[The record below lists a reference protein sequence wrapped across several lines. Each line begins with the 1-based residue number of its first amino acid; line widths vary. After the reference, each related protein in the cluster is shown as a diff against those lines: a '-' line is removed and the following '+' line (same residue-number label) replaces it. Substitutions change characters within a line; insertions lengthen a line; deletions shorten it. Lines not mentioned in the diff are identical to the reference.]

1 MPSIQVLGNSLK
13 WTFLLPLL
21 ASTAVLAAEPQDF
34 DCLLEPH
41 MVVNVNTAVRG
52 KIKSIN
58 VERSDLVQP
67 GQVLAE
73 LESDVEKAEVELAR
87 ERTRMKAELMSS
99 QVSYAY
105 AKRKLGRFHGLLEQD
120 VVSAQTKDEVET
132 EEDLALQ
139 QIAQAQENRRLAEL
153 ELQRAIVFLQQ
164 RTVTSPIS
172 GVVVERYS
180 APGEFADDE
189 AIMQIAQLDPL
200 SVEVILPA
208 YLFGSI
214 ETGMQAQVTPESPL
228 DSKSYT
234 AEVKIVDRLID
245 ASSGTFGVRLEL
257 PNPDYKL
264 PGGLKCM
271 VRFDAT
277 ADSSQAAS
285 RDQGLVAKK

>member
-1 MPSIQVLGNSLK
+1 MTAKQNCENSMK
-13 WTFLLPLL
+13 WLLLLPVL
-21 ASTAVLAAEPQDF
+21 ASATVFAEDPQDF

-41 MVVNVNTAVRG
+41 QVVNVNTAVRG

-58 VERSDLVQP
+58 VERSDVVEQ

-73 LESDVEKAEVELAR
+73 LESEVEKAEVALAR
-87 ERTRMKAELMSS
+87 KRAKMKAELMSS
-99 QVSYAY
+99 EVSYAY
-105 AKRKLGRFHGLLEQD
+105 AKRKLRRFDGLLEQD

-139 QIAQAQENRRLAEL
+139 QIAQAKENRQLAEL
-153 ELQRAIVFLQQ
+153 ELERAIVVLKQ

-172 GVVVERYS
+172 GVVVERFS
-180 APGEFADDE
+180 SPGEFADDE
-189 AIMQIAQLDPL
+189 ALMQLAQLDPL
-200 SVEVILPA
+200 NVEVIMPA

-214 ETGMQAQVTPESPL
+214 QPGMQGQVTPESPL
-228 DSKSYT
+228 NSAAYP
-234 AEVKIVDRLID
+234 AVVKIVDRLID

-271 VRFDAT
+271 VRFDEQT
-277 ADSSQAAS
+277 LAAS
-285 RDQGLVAKK
+285 K

>member
-1 MPSIQVLGNSLK
+1 MTAKQNCENSMK
-13 WTFLLPLL
+13 WLLLLPVL
-21 ASTAVLAAEPQDF
+21 ASATVFAEDPQDF

-41 MVVNVNTAVRG
+41 QVVNVNTAVRG

-58 VERSDLVQP
+58 VERSDVVEQ

-73 LESDVEKAEVELAR
+73 LESEVEKAEVALAR
-87 ERTRMKAELMSS
+87 KRAKMKAELMSS
-99 QVSYAY
+99 EVSYAY
-105 AKRKLGRFHGLLEQD
+105 AKRKLRRFDGLLEQD

-139 QIAQAQENRRLAEL
+139 QIAQARENRQLAEL
-153 ELQRAIVFLQQ
+153 ELERAIVVLKQ

-172 GVVVERYS
+172 GVVVERFS
-180 APGEFADDE
+180 SPGEFADDE
-189 AIMQIAQLDPL
+189 ALMQLAQLDPL
-200 SVEVILPA
+200 NVEVIMPA

-214 ETGMQAQVTPESPL
+214 QPGMQGQVTPESPL
-228 DSKSYT
+228 DSQAYP
-234 AEVKIVDRLID
+234 AVVKIVDRLID

-271 VRFDAT
+271 VRFDEQT
-277 ADSSQAAS
+277 LAAS
-285 RDQGLVAKK
+285 K

>member
-1 MPSIQVLGNSLK
+1 MTARQKCEHSMK
-13 WTFLLPLL
+13 WLLLLPLL
-21 ASTAVLAAEPQDF
+21 ASTTVLAEDPQDF

-41 MVVNVNTAVRG
+41 QVVNVNTAVRG

-58 VERSDLVQP
+58 VERSDVVEQ

-73 LESDVEKAEVELAR
+73 LESEVEKAEVALAR
-87 ERTRMKAELMSS
+87 KRAKMKAELMSS
-99 QVSYAY
+99 EVSYAY
-105 AKRKLGRFHGLLEQD
+105 AKRKLRRFDGLLEQD

-139 QIAQAQENRRLAEL
+139 QIAQARENRQLAEL
-153 ELQRAIVFLQQ
+153 ELERAIVVLKQ

-172 GVVVERYS
+172 GVVVERFS
-180 APGEFADDE
+180 SPGEFADDE
-189 AIMQIAQLDPL
+189 ALMQLAQLDPL
-200 SVEVILPA
+200 NVEVIMPA

-214 ETGMQAQVTPESPL
+214 QPGMQGQVTPESPL
-228 DSKSYT
+228 NSAAYP
-234 AEVKIVDRLID
+234 AVVKIVDRLID

-271 VRFDAT
+271 VRFDEQT
-277 ADSSQAAS
+277 LAAN
-285 RDQGLVAKK
+285 K